1 MKKLHPNFDRVN
13 RAFSDLEIMD
23 IIVGKV
29 ISNRRQSMA
38 WTEEQGGD
46 KYHLWGADRA
56 NNNDVPRGY
65 VVVQEAAAEITGYE
79 YKSICRLKGSGPS
92 LKMSRDGF
100 LMAVQRLENDY
111 GDPRRLPFDRAMGL
125 IRVLSFSFD
134 DDDGFIKRNKRFA
147 ESDPPRVLRDFII
160 DRIVESASVP
170 PGSLP
175 AATSWHV
182 RRTLDRKWWPFSVDR
197 FFPKKD
203 EK

>member
-13 RAFSDLEIMD
+13 HAFIDLEIMD
-23 IIVGKV
+23 VIVGKV
-29 ISNRRQSMA
+29 ISNHRQSMA

-46 KYHLWGADRA
+46 KDHLWGADIA

-65 VVVQEAAAEITGYE
+65 VVVKGQDEYE

-111 GDPRRLPFDRAMGL
+111 GLPFDRAMGL

-134 DDDGFIKRNKRFA
+134 DDDGFIKRNERFA

-160 DRIVESASVP
+160 DRIVESASGP

-175 AATSWHV
+175 VATSWHV